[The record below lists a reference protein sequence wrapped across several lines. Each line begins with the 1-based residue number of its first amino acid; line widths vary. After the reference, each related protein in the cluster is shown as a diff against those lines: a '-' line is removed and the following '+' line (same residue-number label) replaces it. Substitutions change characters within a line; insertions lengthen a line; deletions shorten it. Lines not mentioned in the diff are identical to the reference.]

1 MTRPAGGKLWG
12 GRFREPTNAF
22 VERFTASIHYDQR
35 LFREDIRA
43 SSVHCRM
50 LARQGII
57 APEEAEQILS
67 GLERVR
73 GEIEAGTMSFRT
85 ELEDI
90 HMHVESRLK
99 ELIGPVA
106 GKLHTA
112 RSRNDQVATDLRL
125 YLRGEVDELIAALGA
140 VRHSLL
146 DLAKIHV
153 ETLLPGFTH
162 LQNAQPV
169 SLAHHLLAYFEMF
182 TRDRERL
189 TLLRPRVNQLPLG
202 SAALAGTP
210 FPIDREWV
218 ARELGFDG
226 VCRNSMDAVSD
237 RDFVLEIAFTGALIM
252 GHLSRF
258 SEELILWSSTP
269 FGFIELP
276 DAFCTG
282 SSIMPQK
289 KNPDVPELV
298 RGKSGRVTGHLVG
311 LLMMM
316 KGLPLAYNRDMQEDK
331 EPIFDV
337 VDTVGGSLR
346 LFADLI
352 PGIQV
357 RKEKMAAAAAG
368 GFTTATDCADYL
380 VRKGVPFREAHEIT
394 GKIVRLCV
402 EENTTLSSLSL
413 VAMQNVDP
421 RIGPDIHE
429 VLRVEASVNARRSQG
444 GTAFETVRQALE
456 TAETFLNAEGNH
468 AFSGTMA
475 PKKGKDHGT
484 T

>member
-1 MTRPAGGKLWG
+1 MTRQVPESKLWG
-12 GRFREPTNAF
+12 GRFREPTNVF
-22 VERFTASIHYDQR
+22 VERFTASIHYDSR
-35 LFREDIRA
+35 LFREDILA

-57 APEEAEQILS
+57 TNEDARQILD

-73 GEIEAGTMSFRT
+73 GELEAGQMVFRPA
-85 ELEDI
+85 LEDI
-90 HMHVESRLK
+90 HMHIESRLR

-125 YLRGEVDELIAALGA
+125 YLRGEVDALLGGLLS
-140 VRHSLL
+140 VQQSLVN
-146 DLAKIHV
+146 LAKDHI
-153 ETLLPGFTH
+153 ETVLPGFTH

-182 TRDRERL
+182 GRDRERL
-189 TLLRPRVNQLPLG
+189 AGLRPRLNRLPLG

-218 ARELGFDG
+218 AKELGFEG
-226 VCRNSMDAVSD
+226 VCQNSMDAVSD
-237 RDFVLEIAFTGALIM
+237 RDFVLEVVFAGTLIM
-252 GHLSRF
+252 NHLSRF
-258 SEELILWSSTP
+258 SEELILWSSP
-269 FGFIELP
+269 SFGFVELS

-311 LLMMM
+311 LLTML

-331 EPIFDV
+331 EPVFDV

-346 LFADLI
+346 LFAELI
-352 PGIQV
+352 PGLHI
-357 RKEKMAAAAAG
+357 RKDRMAIAAAA
-368 GFTTATDCADYL
+368 GFTTATDLADYL

-394 GKIVRLCV
+394 GRIVRMCI
-402 EENTTLSSLSL
+402 EENQTLATLPL
-413 VAMQNVDP
+413 AAMQAVDD
-421 RIGPDIHE
+421 RIGTDVQT
-429 VLRVEASVNARRSQG
+429 VLTVDASVNARKSLG
-444 GTAFETVRQALE
+444 GTAFEMVQAALDKARSSV
-456 TAETFLNAEGNH
+456 AEE
-468 AFSGTMA
+468 SS
-475 PKKGKDHGT
+475 KI
-484 T
+484 

>member
-1 MTRPAGGKLWG
+1 MTTARGAHGKLWG

-22 VERFTASIHYDQR
+22 VERFTASIHYDRR

-57 APEEAEQILS
+57 PREDALKILEGLEQIK
-67 GLERVR
+67 
-73 GEIEAGTMSFRT
+73 GELEAGTMTFRT
-85 ELEDI
+85 ALEDI
-90 HMHVESRLK
+90 HMHVEHRLT

-125 YLRGEVDELIAALGA
+125 YLRGEVDEMIQAILA
-140 VRHSLL
+140 VQHSLL
-146 DLAKIHV
+146 DLAGHHV
-153 ETLLPGFTH
+153 ETILPGFTH

-169 SLAHHLLAYFEMF
+169 RLAHHLLAYFEMF
-182 TRDRERL
+182 GRDRERL
-189 TLLRPRVNQLPLG
+189 VGLRPRLNQLPLG

-210 FPIDREWV
+210 FPVDREWV

-237 RDFVLEIAFTGALIM
+237 RDFVLELAFAGSVIM

-258 SEELILWSSTP
+258 SEELILWSSST

-298 RGKSGRVTGHLVG
+298 RGKSGRVTGHLMA

-337 VDTVGGSLR
+337 VDTVTGSLR

-352 PGIQV
+352 PGLQI
-357 RKEKMAAAAAG
+357 RKDKMAAAAAA
-368 GFTTATDCADYL
+368 GFTTATDLADYL

-394 GKIVRLCV
+394 GRIVRICV
-402 EENTTLSSLSL
+402 EEQQTLATLPL
-413 VAMQNVDP
+413 ATMKQVDG
-421 RIGPDIHE
+421 RIEEDVHA
-429 VLRVEASVNARRSQG
+429 VLQVEASVNARRSPG
-444 GTAFETVRQALE
+444 GTAFVEVQKALRTAFETLE
-456 TAETFLNAEGNH
+456 
-468 AFSGTMA
+468 
-475 PKKGKDHGT
+475 K
-484 T
+484 